1 MFYMIQ
7 THLSENNRQNLSYP
21 NKKVEQNGIKIS
33 FTTKIR
39 IVNYLKEVKLN
50 QIGFALTWD
59 IEKFLNRLFS
69 I

>member
-21 NKKVEQNGIKIS
+21 NKKVEQNGIKIR

-39 IVNYLKEVKLN
+39 IVNYL
-50 QIGFALTWD
+50 
-59 IEKFLNRLFS
+59 
-69 I
+69 